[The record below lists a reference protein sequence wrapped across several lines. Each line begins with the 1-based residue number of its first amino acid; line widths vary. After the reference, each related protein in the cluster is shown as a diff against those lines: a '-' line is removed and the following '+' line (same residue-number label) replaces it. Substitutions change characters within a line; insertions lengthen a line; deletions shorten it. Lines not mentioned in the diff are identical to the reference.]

1 MHTIDNAYVLFDE
14 FEDFGQDQ
22 GRTRTRIN
30 PNLSFVDQAGVRVV
44 FQWQEPLFRFSLSD
58 ALSLRYAAVQLRMGN
73 LATQEEIAQAFQHSV
88 ATQRRWETR
97 FQSHGL
103 DGLKR
108 GKSTGR
114 PAAIP
119 RTLDGALKKWFEE
132 GVPNCEMAKRLQ
144 VAEATIHRALTRLG
158 LQRQNATTELAWPTD
173 AEEELQQANGKE
185 SRDASPVEAKEKE
198 PPAAEAKPLE
208 SGQSEEKQS
217 VETTEPESME
227 RVPETAESWEC
238 DFCGSIQQE
247 SGASDGGEPT
257 DAATVVEA
265 PAAVVEAAA
274 EACLERQPVF
284 GELLEDVLAELEE
297 KGFSIDRDADDRCG
311 DRALARL
318 GRLDDATPLFAD
330 RPGVRQAGVLLT
342 VPLLVRSRLLDVF
355 LAVYHS
361 LGPAFY
367 GLRTTVLVLFVAA
380 LLRIKRPE
388 HFKEHNPREL
398 GHLLGLDRAPEV
410 KTVRRKLAELAARRR
425 ALEVMME
432 MAKQRLRED
441 PERVAFLYVDG
452 HVRIYHGKYVLAKTK
467 KPQHQVAKPA
477 ATDHWVHDARGE
489 PLLVVTSEM
498 NESLTQMLEPIMQ
511 DVKRLVGERRVT
523 VIFDRGGYSPKLFA
537 RLGKQGFD
545 VMTYRKGKVSAWP
558 KSWFAD
564 TELEVDGRRYCYRL
578 AERNRVRIAR
588 LRAKGKDASS
598 QAGPQFL
605 WMREVRVLRA
615 DGRQT
620 AILTS
625 NKSLDTVLVP
635 YRQFNRWR
643 QENFF
648 KYMQAEFEL
657 DGLLEYGAEEV
668 SPGRDRPNPARRPLE
683 RELAAARTRVQCLQA
698 QLGSPLAPGGGPSQ
712 RTVRGFKIAHAKLRA
727 EIAEAE
733 AEVARLREELEALPR
748 RIPASEVE
756 TLKTERKLIGDTI
769 KITAYQVETDL
780 LGLLAAHYSRSED
793 EGRTLLQAAFQS
805 TARIEVRAH
814 ELHVELAPQSSP
826 HRTQAIAALCDQLN
840 AWDTKFPGTHLR
852 LRLGIQPHEP
862 LTNA

>member
-14 FEDFGQDQ
+14 FEDFEQDQ

-30 PNLSFVDQAGVRVV
+30 RNLSFVDQAGMRVV

-73 LATQEEIAQAFQHSV
+73 LATQEELAQAFQHSV

-103 DGLKR
+103 EGLKR

-119 RTLDGALKKWFEE
+119 RTLDGVLRKWFEE

-144 VAEATIHRALTRLG
+144 VSEATIHRALSRLG
-158 LQRQNATTELAWPTD
+158 MQRQTATTELPWPTD
-173 AEEELQQANGKE
+173 SEEEPPRTDGKE
-185 SRDASPVEAKEKE
+185 SQEALPAEAAE
-198 PPAAEAKPLE
+198 ANEHELSAAEAKPLE
-208 SGQSEEKQS
+208 SGQGAEQQNAENES
-217 VETTEPESME
+217 VETTEPVSKEV
-227 RVPETAESWEC
+227 VPETADPRQS
-238 DFCGSIQQE
+238 DSCGLIQQE
-247 SGASDGGEPT
+247 SEASDGGKPT
-257 DAATVVEA
+257 DAAAVAKA
-265 PAAVVEAAA
+265 PAADDGAAA
-274 EACLERQPVF
+274 EACLQGQPVF

-297 KGFSIDRDADDRCG
+297 QGFTIDRDADDRCG

-342 VPLLVRSRLLDVF
+342 IPLLVRSRLLDVF
-355 LAVYHS
+355 LGVYHS

-398 GHLLGLDRAPEV
+398 GHLLGLGRAPEV

-425 ALEVMME
+425 ALEVMMA

-452 HVRIYHGKYVLAKTK
+452 HVRIYHGKYALAKTK
-467 KPQHQVAKPA
+467 KSQHQVAKPA
-477 ATDHWVHDARGE
+477 ATDHWVHDARGA

-498 NESLTQMLEPIMQ
+498 
-511 DVKRLVGERRVT
+511 
-523 VIFDRGGYSPKLFA
+523 
-537 RLGKQGFD
+537 LGKQGFD
-545 VMTYRKGKVSAWP
+545 VMTYRKGKTSAWP

-564 TELEVDGRRYCYRL
+564 KELEVDGRRYCYRL
-578 AERNRVRIAR
+578 AERQRVRIGR
-588 LRAKGKDASS
+588 LRPKRKNASS

-668 SPGRDRPNPARRPLE
+668 SPDRDRPNPARRPLE

-698 QLGSPLAPGGGPSQ
+698 QLGSALAPGGGPSQ

-733 AEVARLREELEALPR
+733 AEVVRLREELEALPR

-780 LGLLAAHYSRSED
+780 LGLLGAHYARTED

-805 TARIEVRAH
+805 TARIEVRAN

-852 LRLGIQPHEP
+852 LRLGVQPHEP
-862 LTNA
+862 LTNG